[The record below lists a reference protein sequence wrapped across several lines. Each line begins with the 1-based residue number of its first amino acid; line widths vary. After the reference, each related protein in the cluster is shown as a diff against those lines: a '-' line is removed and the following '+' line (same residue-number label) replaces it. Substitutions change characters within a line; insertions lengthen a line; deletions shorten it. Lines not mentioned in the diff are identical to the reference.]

1 MESKQT
7 IKLHCMEKRTASGYV
22 TFGSYWE
29 KGALSISNFKN
40 DGMDSF
46 VLQNE
51 NKESIP
57 VQSRI
62 TAWWPDGSIKWAA
75 HTADAS
81 KMGQEVLLTAQ
92 IKDSG
97 KNEDREFNLI
107 GATIND
113 NKKDSCSMITR
124 RDDDWL
130 YIDNGVLSLKVPT
143 GKYKADTLAED
154 IFLNGKLRVKKA
166 SPVLYLEEQ
175 SQCEAIEN
183 FELDGQ
189 TKVVRAYCA
198 QITSVTVEEDG
209 PLALT
214 IKAEGYYKKADTQK
228 MRFCIR
234 MYIHLNC
241 AEIRFVHTFFFDGN
255 EQTDFLK
262 GLGIRFDTILKGR
275 PYEHHIRFATDL
287 SSDNINSASKDN
299 RASMKH
305 SFHEAAILL
314 NSSYP
319 RLQPDILEKQL
330 RGETWQY
337 PKDSDVEEAAANLP
351 IWNRYFLYQDSA
363 DHYRIGK
370 QTKPQCCVLSAAE
383 GRRAHG
389 AMEVCGENGGILL
402 GIRDFWQKYPSGLEV
417 TNLAGD
423 NAACTA
429 WFYSPEAKSFDF
441 RHYDTRSYQMT
452 SYEGFPWFGAS
463 PEGIAV
469 TSECTLSV
477 TSSLTKEGELRA
489 FADHI
494 EKPAVYV
501 EAPESYHKK
510 CAFGYWS
517 LPERKTESE
526 AFLEN
531 QLDQLFDFYKN
542 EIEARKWYG
551 LFDYGDVMHTY
562 DPIRHCWRYDMGG
575 FAWQN
580 TELVPTYW
588 LWLYFLRTGRE
599 DVFTV
604 AEAMS
609 RHCSEV
615 DFYHFGPMAGI
626 GSRHNVR
633 HWGCS
638 CKEPRVSMAGHH
650 RIYYYLTGDARI
662 GDAMA
667 DAKDADLSMKNI
679 TYFQQKDEKGPYVVI
694 RSGPDWTSFLS
705 NWMTQYER
713 TLDPYYLEK
722 IRQGIK
728 DVSEMPFGLASGPSY
743 RYEENGHLIYEG
755 EDETSPNMHL
765 QICMGGPEVWW
776 ELADMLGDETLR
788 KLLSV
793 YGGFYYLTP
802 EQKKEK
808 THGLI
813 EKRPFAFPW
822 FASDIGAYAAAQT
835 SDQELATT
843 VWKNLLNALIKIGDE
858 SGFAPQIYAKD
869 DEKKDLFEIPWIKTN
884 FAAQWG
890 LNTITTLEFL
900 RDALPDTMDGMRK
913 LIQDMPGNEFHRA

>member
-1 MESKQT
+1 MESNQT
-7 IKLHCMEKRTASGYV
+7 IKLHCLENRVASGYV

-29 KGALSISNFKN
+29 KGTLIITNFKN

-46 VLQNE
+46 VLRNE
-51 NKESIP
+51 NKKSIP

-81 KMGQEVLLTAQ
+81 KMGQEAALTAQ
-92 IKDSG
+92 IKSG
-97 KNEDREFNLI
+97 EVSEETAELV
-107 GATIND
+107 
-113 NKKDSCSMITR
+113 SMITR
-124 RDDDWL
+124 RDDNWL
-130 YIDNGVLSLKVPT
+130 YIENGVLSLKVPT
-143 GKYKADTLAED
+143 GKNKADTLAED

-175 SQCEAIEN
+175 GNEN
-183 FELDGQ
+183 STNFDLDGQ
-189 TKVVRAYCA
+189 TKVTRAYKA
-198 QITSVTVEEDG
+198 AITAVTIEEDG

-214 IKAEGYYKKADTQK
+214 IKAEGSYQHQNQNK
-228 MRFCIR
+228 MKFCIR
-234 MYIHLNC
+234 MYINKDSSD
-241 AEIRFVHTFFFDGN
+241 IRFVHTFIFDGD

-262 GLGIRFDTILKGR
+262 GLGIRFDTVLEGR
-275 PYEHHIRFATDL
+275 PYEHHIRFAGEL
-287 SSDNINSASKDN
+287 PFK
-299 RASMKH
+299 
-305 SFHEAAILL
+305 EAAILL

-319 RLQPDILEKQL
+319 RLQPSVLKKQL
-330 RGETWQY
+330 DGKTWGY
-337 PKDSDVEEAAANLP
+337 PADSDVEKAAANLP

-501 EAPESYHKK
+501 ESPEFYHKK
-510 CAFGYWS
+510 RAFGYWS
-517 LPERKTESE
+517 LPERKTESDS
-526 AFLEN
+526 FLEN

-650 RIYYYLTGDARI
+650 RVYYYLTGDARI

-667 DAKDADLSMKNI
+667 DAKDADLSLKNV
-679 TYFQQKDEKGPYVVI
+679 TYFKQNDEKGGHVVI

-755 EDETSPNMHL
+755 EDEKSPNMHL

-802 EQKKEK
+802 EQKSEK
-808 THGLI
+808 TNGQI
-813 EKRPFAFPW
+813 ENRPFAFPW

-835 SDQELATT
+835 RDQELATT

>member
-1 MESKQT
+1 MESNQT
-7 IKLHCMEKRTASGYV
+7 IKLHCLENRVASGYV

-29 KGALSISNFKN
+29 KGILVIPNFKN
-40 DGMDSF
+40 GGMDSF

-62 TAWWPDGSIKWAA
+62 TAWWPDGSIKWVA

-81 KMGQEVLLTAQ
+81 KMGQEAALTAQ
-92 IKDSG
+92 IKLGEVS
-97 KNEDREFNLI
+97 EETAELV
-107 GATIND
+107 
-113 NKKDSCSMITR
+113 SMIIR
-124 RDDDWL
+124 RDDNWL

-143 GKYKADTLAED
+143 GKNKADTLAED

-175 SQCEAIEN
+175 GNEN
-183 FELDGQ
+183 STNFDLDGQ
-189 TKVVRAYCA
+189 TKVTRAYKA
-198 QITSVTVEEDG
+198 AITVVTIEEDG

-214 IKAEGYYKKADTQK
+214 IKAEGSYQHQNQNK
-228 MRFCIR
+228 MKFCIR
-234 MYIHLNC
+234 MYINKDSSD
-241 AEIRFVHTFFFDGN
+241 IRFVHTFFFDGD

-262 GLGIRFDTILKGR
+262 GLGIRFDTVLEGR
-275 PYEHHIRFATDL
+275 PYEHHIRFAGEL
-287 SSDNINSASKDN
+287 PFK
-299 RASMKH
+299 
-305 SFHEAAILL
+305 EAAILL

-319 RLQPDILEKQL
+319 RLQPSVLKKQL
-330 RGETWQY
+330 DGKTWGY
-337 PKDSDVEEAAANLP
+337 PADSDVEKAAADLP
-351 IWNRYFLYQDSA
+351 VWNRYFLYQDSA

-370 QTKPQCCVLSAAE
+370 QTKSQCCVLSAAE

-417 TNLAGD
+417 TNLADD
-423 NAACTA
+423 NASCTA

-477 TSSLTKEGELRA
+477 CSSLTAEDELNT
-489 FADHI
+489 FANRVN
-494 EKPAVYV
+494 KPPVYV
-501 EAPESYHKK
+501 ESPIAYHEKR
-510 CAFGYWS
+510 AFGYWS
-517 LPERKTESE
+517 LPERKTEPE

-650 RIYYYLTGDARI
+650 RVYYYLTGDARI

-667 DAKDADLSMKNI
+667 EAKDADLSLKNI
-679 TYFQQKDEKGPYVVI
+679 TYFQQKDETGPYVII

-713 TLDPYYLEK
+713 TLEPYYLEK

-728 DVSEMPFGLASGPSY
+728 DVSKMPFGLASGPSY

-755 EDETSPNMHL
+755 EDEKSPNMHL

-802 EQKKEK
+802 RQKSEK
-808 THGLI
+808 TNGQI
-813 EKRPFAFPW
+813 ENRPFAFPW

-890 LNTITTLEFL
+890 LNTITTLELL
-900 RDALPDTMDGMRK
+900 RDALPDTMDGVRK
-913 LIQDMPGNEFHRA
+913 LIEEMPGNEFHRA

>member
-40 DGMDSF
+40 DGMDFF

-97 KNEDREFNLI
+97 KNEDRESNLI

-175 SQCEAIEN
+175 SNANSTN
-183 FELDGQ
+183 FDIDGQ
-189 TKVVRAYCA
+189 TKVTRAYKA
-198 QITSVTVEEDG
+198 AITAITVEEDG

-214 IKAEGYYKKADTQK
+214 IKAEGSYQNQNQNK
-228 MRFCIR
+228 MKFCIR
-234 MYIHLNC
+234 TYINKNSSD
-241 AEIRFVHTFFFDGN
+241 IRFVHTFFFDGN

-337 PKDSDVEEAAANLP
+337 PKDSAVEEAAANLP

-501 EAPESYHKK
+501 ESPESYHKK
-510 CAFGYWS
+510 RAFGYWS

-650 RIYYYLTGDARI
+650 RVYYYLTGDARI

-755 EDETSPNMHL
+755 EDEKSPNMHL

-802 EQKKEK
+802 RQKSEK
-808 THGLI
+808 TNGQI
-813 EKRPFAFPW
+813 ENRPFAFPW

>member
-7 IKLHCMEKRTASGYV
+7 IKLHCLENRAASGYV

-29 KGALSISNFKN
+29 KGILVIPNFKN

-62 TAWWPDGSIKWAA
+62 TAWWPDGSIKWVA

-81 KMGQEVLLTAQ
+81 KMGQEAALTAQ
-92 IKDSG
+92 IESG
-97 KNEDREFNLI
+97 EVSEETAELV
-107 GATIND
+107 
-113 NKKDSCSMITR
+113 SMIIR
-124 RDDDWL
+124 RDDNWL

-143 GKYKADTLAED
+143 GKNKADTLAED

-175 SQCEAIEN
+175 GNEN
-183 FELDGQ
+183 STNFDLDGQ
-189 TKVVRAYCA
+189 TKVTRAYKA
-198 QITSVTVEEDG
+198 AIKAVTIEEDG

-214 IKAEGYYKKADTQK
+214 IKAEGSYQHQNQNK
-228 MRFCIR
+228 MKFCIR
-234 MYIHLNC
+234 MYINKNSSD
-241 AEIRFVHTFFFDGN
+241 IRFVHTFFFDGD

-262 GLGIRFDTILKGR
+262 GLGIRFDTVLEGR
-275 PYEHHIRFATDL
+275 PYEHHIRFAGEL
-287 SSDNINSASKDN
+287 PFK
-299 RASMKH
+299 
-305 SFHEAAILL
+305 EAAILL

-319 RLQPDILEKQL
+319 RLQPAVLKKQL
-330 RGETWQY
+330 DGKTWGY
-337 PKDSDVEEAAANLP
+337 PEDSDVEKAAADLP
-351 IWNRYFLYQDSA
+351 VWNRYFLYQDSA

-389 AMEVCGENGGILL
+389 AMEVCGENGGVLL

-417 TNLAGD
+417 TNLADD
-423 NAACTA
+423 NASCTA

-477 TSSLTKEGELRA
+477 CSSLTAEDELNT
-489 FADHI
+489 FANRVN
-494 EKPAVYV
+494 KPPVYV
-501 EAPESYHKK
+501 ESPIAYHEKR
-510 CAFGYWS
+510 AFGYWS
-517 LPERKTESE
+517 LPERKTEPE

-650 RIYYYLTGDARI
+650 RVYYYLTGDARI

-679 TYFQQKDEKGPYVVI
+679 TYFQQKDETGPYVVI

-713 TLDPYYLEK
+713 TLEPYYLEK

-728 DVSEMPFGLASGPSY
+728 DVSKMPFGLASGPSY

-755 EDETSPNMHL
+755 EDEKSPNMHL

-822 FASDIGAYAAAQT
+822 FASDIGAYAAFFT
-835 SDQELATT
+835 KDKSLAKT

-858 SGFAPQIYAKD
+858 AGFTPV
-869 DEKKDLFEIPWIKTN
+869 
-884 FAAQWG
+884 
-890 LNTITTLEFL
+890 
-900 RDALPDTMDGMRK
+900 
-913 LIQDMPGNEFHRA
+913 

>member
-1 MESKQT
+1 M
-7 IKLHCMEKRTASGYV
+7 
-22 TFGSYWE
+22 
-29 KGALSISNFKN
+29 
-40 DGMDSF
+40 
-46 VLQNE
+46 
-51 NKESIP
+51 
-57 VQSRI
+57 
-62 TAWWPDGSIKWAA
+62 
-75 HTADAS
+75 
-81 KMGQEVLLTAQ
+81 
-92 IKDSG
+92 
-97 KNEDREFNLI
+97 
-107 GATIND
+107 
-113 NKKDSCSMITR
+113 
-124 RDDDWL
+124 
-130 YIDNGVLSLKVPT
+130 
-143 GKYKADTLAED
+143 
-154 IFLNGKLRVKKA
+154 
-166 SPVLYLEEQ
+166 
-175 SQCEAIEN
+175 
-183 FELDGQ
+183 
-189 TKVVRAYCA
+189 
-198 QITSVTVEEDG
+198 
-209 PLALT
+209 
-214 IKAEGYYKKADTQK
+214 
-228 MRFCIR
+228 
-234 MYIHLNC
+234 
-241 AEIRFVHTFFFDGN
+241 
-255 EQTDFLK
+255 
-262 GLGIRFDTILKGR
+262 
-275 PYEHHIRFATDL
+275 
-287 SSDNINSASKDN
+287 
-299 RASMKH
+299 
-305 SFHEAAILL
+305 
-314 NSSYP
+314 
-319 RLQPDILEKQL
+319 
-330 RGETWQY
+330 
-337 PKDSDVEEAAANLP
+337 
-351 IWNRYFLYQDSA
+351 
-363 DHYRIGK
+363 
-370 QTKPQCCVLSAAE
+370 
-383 GRRAHG
+383 
-389 AMEVCGENGGILL
+389 
-402 GIRDFWQKYPSGLEV
+402 
-417 TNLAGD
+417 
-423 NAACTA
+423 
-429 WFYSPEAKSFDF
+429 
-441 RHYDTRSYQMT
+441 
-452 SYEGFPWFGAS
+452 
-463 PEGIAV
+463 
-469 TSECTLSV
+469 
-477 TSSLTKEGELRA
+477 
-489 FADHI
+489 
-494 EKPAVYV
+494 
-501 EAPESYHKK
+501 
-510 CAFGYWS
+510 
-517 LPERKTESE
+517 PERKTESDS
-526 AFLEN
+526 FLEN

-650 RIYYYLTGDARI
+650 RVYYYLTGDARI

-667 DAKDADLSMKNI
+667 DAKDADLSLKNV
-679 TYFQQKDEKGPYVVI
+679 TYFKQNDEKGGHVVI

-755 EDETSPNMHL
+755 EDEKSPNMHL

-802 EQKKEK
+802 EQKSEK
-808 THGLI
+808 TNGQI
-813 EKRPFAFPW
+813 ENRPFAFPW

-835 SDQELATT
+835 RDQELATT

>member
-7 IKLHCMEKRTASGYV
+7 IKLHCLENRVASGYV

-29 KGALSISNFKN
+29 KGILVIPNFKN

-62 TAWWPDGSIKWAA
+62 TAWWPDGSIKWVA

-81 KMGQEVLLTAQ
+81 KMGQEAALTAQ
-92 IKDSG
+92 IKLGEVS
-97 KNEDREFNLI
+97 EETAELV
-107 GATIND
+107 
-113 NKKDSCSMITR
+113 SMIIR
-124 RDDDWL
+124 RDDNWL

-143 GKYKADTLAED
+143 GKNKADTLAED

-175 SQCEAIEN
+175 GNEN
-183 FELDGQ
+183 STNFDLDGQ
-189 TKVVRAYCA
+189 TKVTRAYKA
-198 QITSVTVEEDG
+198 AITAVTIEEDG

-214 IKAEGYYKKADTQK
+214 IKAEGSYQHQNQNK
-228 MRFCIR
+228 MKFCIR
-234 MYIHLNC
+234 MYINKDSSD
-241 AEIRFVHTFFFDGN
+241 IRFVHTFFFDGD

-262 GLGIRFDTILKGR
+262 GLGIRFDTVLEGR
-275 PYEHHIRFATDL
+275 PYEHHIRFAGEL
-287 SSDNINSASKDN
+287 PFK
-299 RASMKH
+299 
-305 SFHEAAILL
+305 EAAILL

-319 RLQPDILEKQL
+319 RLQPSVLKKQL
-330 RGETWQY
+330 DGKTWGY
-337 PKDSDVEEAAANLP
+337 PADSDVEKAAADLP
-351 IWNRYFLYQDSA
+351 VWNRYFLYQDSA

-389 AMEVCGENGGILL
+389 AMEVCGEDGGILL

-417 TNLAGD
+417 TNLADD
-423 NAACTA
+423 NASCTA

-477 TSSLTKEGELRA
+477 CSSLTAEDELNT
-489 FADHI
+489 FANRVN
-494 EKPAVYV
+494 KPPVYV
-501 EAPESYHKK
+501 ESPIAYHEKR
-510 CAFGYWS
+510 AFGYWS
-517 LPERKTESE
+517 LPERKTEPE

-650 RIYYYLTGDARI
+650 RVYYYLTGDARI

-667 DAKDADLSMKNI
+667 DAKDADLSLKNI
-679 TYFQQKDEKGPYVVI
+679 TYFQQKDETGPYVVI

-713 TLDPYYLEK
+713 TLEPYYLEK

-728 DVSEMPFGLASGPSY
+728 DVSKMPFGLASGPSY

-755 EDETSPNMHL
+755 EDEKSPNMHL
-765 QICMGGPEVWW
+765 QICMGGS
-776 ELADMLGDETLR
+776 R
-788 KLLSV
+788 
-793 YGGFYYLTP
+793 
-802 EQKKEK
+802 
-808 THGLI
+808 
-813 EKRPFAFPW
+813 
-822 FASDIGAYAAAQT
+822 YA
-835 SDQELATT
+835 
-843 VWKNLLNALIKIGDE
+843 W
-858 SGFAPQIYAKD
+858 
-869 DEKKDLFEIPWIKTN
+869 
-884 FAAQWG
+884 
-890 LNTITTLEFL
+890 
-900 RDALPDTMDGMRK
+900 R
-913 LIQDMPGNEFHRA
+913 

>member
-1 MESKQT
+1 MEVKQMESRQTKASQT
-7 IKLHCMEKRTASGYV
+7 IQLHCLENRVASGYV

-29 KGALSISNFKN
+29 KGTLSIPNFKN

-46 VLQNE
+46 ILQNE

-81 KMGQEVLLTAQ
+81 KMGQEASLKAQ
-92 IKDSG
+92 IKSGEDSG
-97 KNEDREFNLI
+97 KTAMLI
-107 GATIND
+107 
-113 NKKDSCSMITR
+113 SMITR
-124 RDDDWL
+124 RDDNWL
-130 YIDNGVLSLKVPT
+130 YIDNGVLSLKIPT
-143 GKYKADTLAED
+143 GKNKADTLAED

-175 SQCEAIEN
+175 SNEN
-183 FELDGQ
+183 STNFDINGQ
-189 TKVVRAYCA
+189 TKVTRAYKA
-198 QITSVTVEEDG
+198 AITAVTIEEDG

-214 IKAEGYYKKADTQK
+214 IKTEGCYQHQNQNK
-228 MRFCIR
+228 MKFCIR
-234 MYIHLNC
+234 MYINKDSSD
-241 AEIRFVHTFFFDGN
+241 IRFVHTFFFDGD

-262 GLGIRFDTILKGR
+262 GLGIRFDTVLEGR
-275 PYEHHIRFATDL
+275 PYEHHIRFAGEL
-287 SSDNINSASKDN
+287 PFK
-299 RASMKH
+299 
-305 SFHEAAILL
+305 EAAILL

-319 RLQPDILEKQL
+319 RLQPSILQEQL
-330 RGETWQY
+330 DGKTWEY
-337 PKDSDVEEAAANLP
+337 PLDSDVEKAAADLP
-351 IWNRYFLYQDSA
+351 VWNRYFLYQDSA

-389 AMEVCGENGGILL
+389 AMEVCGEKGGILL

-417 TNLAGD
+417 TNLAND
-423 NAACTA
+423 NASCTA

-477 TSSLTKEGELRA
+477 SPSLTAENELNT
-489 FADHI
+489 FANRVN
-494 EKPAVYV
+494 KPPVYV
-501 EAPESYHKK
+501 ESAADYHEKR
-510 CAFGYWS
+510 AFGYWS

-526 AFLEN
+526 VFLEN

-542 EIEARKWYG
+542 EIEARRWYG

-650 RIYYYLTGDARI
+650 RVYYYLTGDARI

-667 DAKDADLSMKNI
+667 DARTQI
-679 TYFQQKDEKGPYVVI
+679 FQ
-694 RSGPDWTSFLS
+694 
-705 NWMTQYER
+705 
-713 TLDPYYLEK
+713 
-722 IRQGIK
+722 
-728 DVSEMPFGLASGPSY
+728 
-743 RYEENGHLIYEG
+743 
-755 EDETSPNMHL
+755 
-765 QICMGGPEVWW
+765 
-776 ELADMLGDETLR
+776 
-788 KLLSV
+788 
-793 YGGFYYLTP
+793 
-802 EQKKEK
+802 
-808 THGLI
+808 
-813 EKRPFAFPW
+813 
-822 FASDIGAYAAAQT
+822 
-835 SDQELATT
+835 
-843 VWKNLLNALIKIGDE
+843 
-858 SGFAPQIYAKD
+858 
-869 DEKKDLFEIPWIKTN
+869 
-884 FAAQWG
+884 
-890 LNTITTLEFL
+890 
-900 RDALPDTMDGMRK
+900 
-913 LIQDMPGNEFHRA
+913 

>member
-7 IKLHCMEKRTASGYV
+7 IKLHCLENRVASGYV

-29 KGALSISNFKN
+29 KGTLVIPNFKN

-62 TAWWPDGSIKWAA
+62 TAWWPDESIKWVA

-81 KMGQEVLLTAQ
+81 KMGQEAALTAQ
-92 IKDSG
+92 IKSG
-97 KNEDREFNLI
+97 EVSEETAELVSMIIRR
-107 GATIND
+107 ND
-113 NKKDSCSMITR
+113 N
-124 RDDDWL
+124 WL

-143 GKYKADTLAED
+143 GKNKADTLAED

-166 SPVLYLEEQ
+166 LPVLYLEEQ
-175 SQCEAIEN
+175 GNEN
-183 FELDGQ
+183 STNFDLDGQ
-189 TKVVRAYCA
+189 TKVTRAYKA
-198 QITSVTVEEDG
+198 AIKAVTIEEDG

-214 IKAEGYYKKADTQK
+214 IKAEGSYQHQNQNK
-228 MRFCIR
+228 MKFCIR
-234 MYIHLNC
+234 MYINKNSSD
-241 AEIRFVHTFFFDGN
+241 IRFVHTFFFDGD

-262 GLGIRFDTILKGR
+262 GLGIRFDTVLEGR
-275 PYEHHIRFATDL
+275 PYEHHIRFAGEL
-287 SSDNINSASKDN
+287 PFK
-299 RASMKH
+299 
-305 SFHEAAILL
+305 EAAILL

-319 RLQPDILEKQL
+319 RLQPSVLKKQL
-330 RGETWQY
+330 DGKTWGY
-337 PKDSDVEEAAANLP
+337 PADSDVEKAAADLP
-351 IWNRYFLYQDSA
+351 VWNRYFLYQDSA

-423 NAACTA
+423 NAFCTA

-452 SYEGFPWFGAS
+452 SYERFPWLGAS

-477 TSSLTKEGELRA
+477 RSSLTEENELNT
-489 FADHI
+489 FANRVN
-494 EKPAVYV
+494 KPPVYV
-501 EAPESYHKK
+501 ESPIAYHEKQ
-510 CAFGYWS
+510 AFGYWS

-531 QLDQLFDFYKN
+531 QLEQLIDLYKN

-626 GSRHNVR
+626 GSRHNVH

-650 RIYYYLTGDARI
+650 RVYYYLTGDARI

-679 TYFQQKDEKGPYVVI
+679 TYFQQKDETGPYVVI

-713 TLDPYYLEK
+713 TLEPYYLEK

-728 DVSEMPFGLASGPSY
+728 DVSKMPFGLASGPSY

-755 EDETSPNMHL
+755 EDEKSPNMHL
-765 QICMGGPEVWW
+765 QICM
-776 ELADMLGDETLR
+776 A
-788 KLLSV
+788 
-793 YGGFYYLTP
+793 
-802 EQKKEK
+802 
-808 THGLI
+808 
-813 EKRPFAFPW
+813 
-822 FASDIGAYAAAQT
+822 
-835 SDQELATT
+835 
-843 VWKNLLNALIKIGDE
+843 
-858 SGFAPQIYAKD
+858 
-869 DEKKDLFEIPWIKTN
+869 
-884 FAAQWG
+884 
-890 LNTITTLEFL
+890 
-900 RDALPDTMDGMRK
+900 MR
-913 LIQDMPGNEFHRA
+913 H

>member
-1 MESKQT
+1 MESNQT
-7 IKLHCMEKRTASGYV
+7 IKLHCLENRVASGYV

-29 KGALSISNFKN
+29 KGTLIITNFKN

-46 VLQNE
+46 VLRNE
-51 NKESIP
+51 NKKSIP

-81 KMGQEVLLTAQ
+81 KMGQEAALTAQ
-92 IKDSG
+92 IKSG
-97 KNEDREFNLI
+97 EVSEETAELV
-107 GATIND
+107 
-113 NKKDSCSMITR
+113 SMITR
-124 RDDDWL
+124 RDDNWL
-130 YIDNGVLSLKVPT
+130 YIENGVLSLKVPT
-143 GKYKADTLAED
+143 GKNKADTLAED

-175 SQCEAIEN
+175 GNEN
-183 FELDGQ
+183 STNFDLDGQ
-189 TKVVRAYCA
+189 TKVTRAYKA
-198 QITSVTVEEDG
+198 AITAVTIEEDG

-214 IKAEGYYKKADTQK
+214 IKAEGSYQHQNQNK
-228 MRFCIR
+228 MKFCIR
-234 MYIHLNC
+234 MYINKDSSD
-241 AEIRFVHTFFFDGN
+241 IRFVHTFFFDGD

-262 GLGIRFDTILKGR
+262 GLGIRFDTVLEGR
-275 PYEHHIRFATDL
+275 PYEHHIRFAGEL
-287 SSDNINSASKDN
+287 PFK
-299 RASMKH
+299 
-305 SFHEAAILL
+305 EAAILL

-319 RLQPDILEKQL
+319 RLQPSVLKKQL
-330 RGETWQY
+330 DGKTWGY
-337 PKDSDVEEAAANLP
+337 PADSDVEKAAANLP

-501 EAPESYHKK
+501 ESPEFYHKK
-510 CAFGYWS
+510 RAFGYWS
-517 LPERKTESE
+517 LPERKTESDS
-526 AFLEN
+526 FLEN

-650 RIYYYLTGDARI
+650 RVYYYLTGDARI

-667 DAKDADLSMKNI
+667 DAKDADLSLKNV
-679 TYFQQKDEKGPYVVI
+679 TYFKQNDEKGGHVVI

-755 EDETSPNMHL
+755 EDEKSPNMHL

-802 EQKKEK
+802 EQKSEK
-808 THGLI
+808 TNGQI
-813 EKRPFAFPW
+813 ENRPFAFPW
-822 FASDIGAYAAAQT
+822 FASDIGAYAAAQIR
-835 SDQELATT
+835 DQELATT

>member
-1 MESKQT
+1 M
-7 IKLHCMEKRTASGYV
+7 
-22 TFGSYWE
+22 
-29 KGALSISNFKN
+29 
-40 DGMDSF
+40 
-46 VLQNE
+46 
-51 NKESIP
+51 
-57 VQSRI
+57 
-62 TAWWPDGSIKWAA
+62 
-75 HTADAS
+75 
-81 KMGQEVLLTAQ
+81 
-92 IKDSG
+92 
-97 KNEDREFNLI
+97 
-107 GATIND
+107 
-113 NKKDSCSMITR
+113 
-124 RDDDWL
+124 
-130 YIDNGVLSLKVPT
+130 
-143 GKYKADTLAED
+143 
-154 IFLNGKLRVKKA
+154 
-166 SPVLYLEEQ
+166 
-175 SQCEAIEN
+175 
-183 FELDGQ
+183 
-189 TKVVRAYCA
+189 
-198 QITSVTVEEDG
+198 
-209 PLALT
+209 
-214 IKAEGYYKKADTQK
+214 
-228 MRFCIR
+228 
-234 MYIHLNC
+234 
-241 AEIRFVHTFFFDGN
+241 
-255 EQTDFLK
+255 
-262 GLGIRFDTILKGR
+262 
-275 PYEHHIRFATDL
+275 
-287 SSDNINSASKDN
+287 
-299 RASMKH
+299 
-305 SFHEAAILL
+305 
-314 NSSYP
+314 
-319 RLQPDILEKQL
+319 
-330 RGETWQY
+330 
-337 PKDSDVEEAAANLP
+337 
-351 IWNRYFLYQDSA
+351 
-363 DHYRIGK
+363 
-370 QTKPQCCVLSAAE
+370 LSAAE

-389 AMEVCGENGGILL
+389 AMEVCGENGGVLL

-417 TNLAGD
+417 TNLADD
-423 NAACTA
+423 NASCTA

-477 TSSLTKEGELRA
+477 CSSLTAEDELNT
-489 FADHI
+489 FANRVN
-494 EKPAVYV
+494 KPPVYV
-501 EAPESYHKK
+501 ESPIAYHEKR
-510 CAFGYWS
+510 AFGYWS
-517 LPERKTESE
+517 LPERKTEPE

-650 RIYYYLTGDARI
+650 RVYYYLTGDARI

-667 DAKDADLSMKNI
+667 DAKDADLSLKNI
-679 TYFQQKDEKGPYVVI
+679 TYFQQKDETGPYVVI

-713 TLDPYYLEK
+713 TLEPYYLEK

-728 DVSEMPFGLASGPSY
+728 DVSKMPFGLASGPSY

-755 EDETSPNMHL
+755 EDEKSPNMHL

-776 ELADMLGDETLR
+776 ELADMIGDETLR

-802 EQKKEK
+802 EQKKRED
-808 THGLI
+808 
-813 EKRPFAFPW
+813 AW
-822 FASDIGAYAAAQT
+822 
-835 SDQELATT
+835 
-843 VWKNLLNALIKIGDE
+843 LN
-858 SGFAPQIYAKD
+858 
-869 DEKKDLFEIPWIKTN
+869 
-884 FAAQWG
+884 
-890 LNTITTLEFL
+890 
-900 RDALPDTMDGMRK
+900 
-913 LIQDMPGNEFHRA
+913 

>member
-7 IKLHCMEKRTASGYV
+7 IKLHCLESRTASGYV
-22 TFGSYWE
+22 TFVSYWE
-29 KGALSISNFKN
+29 KGTLVIPNFKN

-62 TAWWPDGSIKWAA
+62 TAWWPDGSIKWVA

-81 KMGQEVLLTAQ
+81 KMGQEAALTAQ
-92 IKDSG
+92 IKSG
-97 KNEDREFNLI
+97 EVSEETAELV
-107 GATIND
+107 
-113 NKKDSCSMITR
+113 SMIIR
-124 RDDDWL
+124 RDDNWL

-166 SPVLYLEEQ
+166 LPVLYLEEQ
-175 SQCEAIEN
+175 SNEN
-183 FELDGQ
+183 STNFDLDGQ
-189 TKVVRAYCA
+189 TKVTRAYKA
-198 QITSVTVEEDG
+198 AIKAVTIEEDG

-214 IKAEGYYKKADTQK
+214 IKAEGSYQHQNQNK
-228 MRFCIR
+228 MKFCIR
-234 MYIHLNC
+234 MYINKDSSD
-241 AEIRFVHTFFFDGN
+241 IRFVHTFFFDGD

-262 GLGIRFDTILKGR
+262 GLGIRFDTVLEGR
-275 PYEHHIRFATDL
+275 PYEHHIRFAGEL
-287 SSDNINSASKDN
+287 PFK
-299 RASMKH
+299 
-305 SFHEAAILL
+305 EAAILL

-319 RLQPDILEKQL
+319 RLQPSVLKKQL
-330 RGETWQY
+330 DGKTWGY
-337 PKDSDVEEAAANLP
+337 PADSDVEKAAADLP
-351 IWNRYFLYQDSA
+351 VWNRYFLYQDSA

-417 TNLAGD
+417 TNLADD
-423 NAACTA
+423 NASCTA

-477 TSSLTKEGELRA
+477 TSSLIKEGELRA

-501 EAPESYHKK
+501 ESPESYHKK
-510 CAFGYWS
+510 RAFGYWS
-517 LPERKTESE
+517 LPERKTESDS
-526 AFLEN
+526 FLEN

-650 RIYYYLTGDARI
+650 RVYYYLTGDARI

-667 DAKDADLSMKNI
+667 DAKDADLSLKNV
-679 TYFQQKDEKGPYVVI
+679 TYFKQNDEKGGHVVI

-755 EDETSPNMHL
+755 EDEKSPNMHL

-822 FASDIGAYAAAQT
+822 FASDIGAYAAFFT
-835 SDQELATT
+835 KDKSLAKT

-858 SGFAPQIYAKD
+858 AGFTPVCYATD
-869 DEKKDLFEIPWIKTN
+869 DQKKAHMEILWIKTN

-890 LNTITTLEFL
+890 LNTITTLELL
-900 RDALPDTMDGMRK
+900 RDALPDTMDGVRK
-913 LIQDMPGNEFHRA
+913 LIEEIPGNEFHRA

>member
-7 IKLHCMEKRTASGYV
+7 IKLHCLENRVASGYV

-29 KGALSISNFKN
+29 KGTLVIPNFKN
-40 DGMDSF
+40 DVMDSF
-46 VLQNE
+46 VLRNE
-51 NKESIP
+51 NKKSIP

-62 TAWWPDGSIKWAA
+62 TAWWPDGSIKWVA

-81 KMGQEVLLTAQ
+81 KMGQEAALTAQ
-92 IKDSG
+92 IKLGEVS
-97 KNEDREFNLI
+97 EETAELV
-107 GATIND
+107 
-113 NKKDSCSMITR
+113 SMITR
-124 RDDDWL
+124 RDDNWL

-143 GKYKADTLAED
+143 GKNKADTLAED

-175 SQCEAIEN
+175 GNEN
-183 FELDGQ
+183 STNFDLDGQ
-189 TKVVRAYCA
+189 TKVTRAYKA
-198 QITSVTVEEDG
+198 AITAVTIEEDG

-214 IKAEGYYKKADTQK
+214 IKAEGSYQHQNQNK
-228 MRFCIR
+228 MKFCIR
-234 MYIHLNC
+234 MYINKDSSD
-241 AEIRFVHTFFFDGN
+241 IRFVHTFFFDGD

-262 GLGIRFDTILKGR
+262 GLGIRFDTVLEGR
-275 PYEHHIRFATDL
+275 PYEHHIRFAGEL
-287 SSDNINSASKDN
+287 PFK
-299 RASMKH
+299 
-305 SFHEAAILL
+305 EAAILL

-319 RLQPDILEKQL
+319 RLQPSVLKKQL
-330 RGETWQY
+330 DGKTWGY
-337 PKDSDVEEAAANLP
+337 PADSDVEKAAANLP

-501 EAPESYHKK
+501 ESPESYHKK
-510 CAFGYWS
+510 RAFGYWG

-650 RIYYYLTGDARI
+650 RVYYYLTGDARI

-667 DAKDADLSMKNI
+667 DAKDADLSLKNV
-679 TYFQQKDEKGPYVVI
+679 TYFKQNDEKGGHVVI

-755 EDETSPNMHL
+755 EDEKSPNMHL

-802 EQKKEK
+802 RQKSEK
-808 THGLI
+808 TNGQI
-813 EKRPFAFPW
+813 ENRPFAFPW

-890 LNTITTLEFL
+890 LNTITTLELL
-900 RDALPDTMDGMRK
+900 RDALPDTMDGVRK
-913 LIQDMPGNEFHRA
+913 LIEEMPGNEFHRA

>member
-7 IKLHCMEKRTASGYV
+7 IKLHCLENRVASGYV

-29 KGALSISNFKN
+29 KGALVIPNFKK
-40 DGMDSF
+40 DQMDSF
-46 VLQNE
+46 TLRNE

-62 TAWWPDGSIKWAA
+62 TAWWPDGSIKWVA

-81 KMGQEVLLTAQ
+81 KMGQETALTAQ
-92 IKDSG
+92 IKSG
-97 KNEDREFNLI
+97 EVSEETAELV
-107 GATIND
+107 
-113 NKKDSCSMITR
+113 SMIIR

-166 SPVLYLEEQ
+166 LPVLYLEEQ
-175 SQCEAIEN
+175 GNEN
-183 FELDGQ
+183 STNFDLDGQ
-189 TKVVRAYCA
+189 TKVTRAYKA
-198 QITSVTVEEDG
+198 AIKAVTIEEDG

-214 IKAEGYYKKADTQK
+214 IKAEGSYQHQNKNK

-234 MYIHLNC
+234 MYINKNSSD
-241 AEIRFVHTFFFDGN
+241 IRFVHTFFFDGD

-262 GLGIRFDTILKGR
+262 GLGIRFDTVLEGR
-275 PYEHHIRFATDL
+275 PYEHHIRFAGEL
-287 SSDNINSASKDN
+287 PFK
-299 RASMKH
+299 
-305 SFHEAAILL
+305 EAAILL

-319 RLQPDILEKQL
+319 RLQPSVLKKQL
-330 RGETWQY
+330 DGKTWGY
-337 PKDSDVEEAAANLP
+337 PADSDIEKAAADLP
-351 IWNRYFLYQDSA
+351 VWNRYFLYQDSA

-417 TNLAGD
+417 TNLADD
-423 NAACTA
+423 NASCTA

-452 SYEGFPWFGAS
+452 SYEGFPWLGAS

-469 TSECTLSV
+469 TSECTLFV
-477 TSSLTKEGELRA
+477 RSSLTEENELNT
-489 FADHI
+489 FANRVN
-494 EKPAVYV
+494 KPPVYV
-501 EAPESYHKK
+501 ESPIAYHEKR
-510 CAFGYWS
+510 AFGYWS

-650 RIYYYLTGDARI
+650 RVYYYLTGDARI

-667 DAKDADLSMKNI
+667 DAKDADLSLKNI
-679 TYFQQKDEKGPYVVI
+679 TYFQQKDETGPYVVI

-713 TLDPYYLEK
+713 TLEPYYLEK

-755 EDETSPNMHL
+755 EDEKSPNMHL

-822 FASDIGAYAAAQT
+822 FASDIGAYAAFFT
-835 SDQELATT
+835 KDKSLAKT

-858 SGFAPQIYAKD
+858 AGFTPVCYATD
-869 DEKKDLFEIPWIKTN
+869 DQKKAHMEILWIKTN

-890 LNTITTLEFL
+890 LNTITTLELL
-900 RDALPDTMDGMRK
+900 RDALPDTMDGVRK
-913 LIQDMPGNEFHRA
+913 LIEEMPGNEFHRA

>member
-7 IKLHCMEKRTASGYV
+7 IKLHCLENRVASGYV

-29 KGALSISNFKN
+29 KGTLVIPNFKN
-40 DGMDSF
+40 DVMDSF
-46 VLQNE
+46 VLRNE
-51 NKESIP
+51 NKKSIP

-81 KMGQEVLLTAQ
+81 KMGQEAALTAQ
-92 IKDSG
+92 IKLGEVS
-97 KNEDREFNLI
+97 EETAELV
-107 GATIND
+107 
-113 NKKDSCSMITR
+113 SMITR
-124 RDDDWL
+124 RDDNWL

-143 GKYKADTLAED
+143 GKNKADTLAED

-175 SQCEAIEN
+175 GNEN
-183 FELDGQ
+183 STNFDLDGQ
-189 TKVVRAYCA
+189 TKVTRAYKA
-198 QITSVTVEEDG
+198 AITAVTIEEDG

-214 IKAEGYYKKADTQK
+214 IKAEGSYQHQNQNK
-228 MRFCIR
+228 MKFCIR
-234 MYIHLNC
+234 MYINKDSSD
-241 AEIRFVHTFFFDGN
+241 IRFVHTFFFDGD

-262 GLGIRFDTILKGR
+262 GLGIRFDTVLEGR
-275 PYEHHIRFATDL
+275 PYEHHIRFAGEL
-287 SSDNINSASKDN
+287 PFK
-299 RASMKH
+299 
-305 SFHEAAILL
+305 EAAILL

-319 RLQPDILEKQL
+319 RLQPSVLKKQL
-330 RGETWQY
+330 DGKTWGY
-337 PKDSDVEEAAANLP
+337 PADSDVEKAAADLP
-351 IWNRYFLYQDSA
+351 VWNRYFLYQDSA

-417 TNLAGD
+417 TNLADD
-423 NAACTA
+423 NASCTA

-477 TSSLTKEGELRA
+477 CSSLTAKDELNT
-489 FADHI
+489 FANRVN
-494 EKPAVYV
+494 KPPVYV
-501 EAPESYHKK
+501 ESPIAYHEKR
-510 CAFGYWS
+510 AFGYWS
-517 LPERKTESE
+517 LSERKTESE

-650 RIYYYLTGDARI
+650 RVYYYLTGDARI

-667 DAKDADLSMKNI
+667 DAKDADLSLKNI
-679 TYFQQKDEKGPYVVI
+679 TYFQQKDETGPYVVI

-713 TLDPYYLEK
+713 TLEPYYLEK

-728 DVSEMPFGLASGPSY
+728 DA
-743 RYEENGHLIYEG
+743 
-755 EDETSPNMHL
+755 
-765 QICMGGPEVWW
+765 
-776 ELADMLGDETLR
+776 
-788 KLLSV
+788 
-793 YGGFYYLTP
+793 
-802 EQKKEK
+802 
-808 THGLI
+808 
-813 EKRPFAFPW
+813 
-822 FASDIGAYAAAQT
+822 
-835 SDQELATT
+835 
-843 VWKNLLNALIKIGDE
+843 
-858 SGFAPQIYAKD
+858 
-869 DEKKDLFEIPWIKTN
+869 
-884 FAAQWG
+884 
-890 LNTITTLEFL
+890 
-900 RDALPDTMDGMRK
+900 
-913 LIQDMPGNEFHRA
+913 

>member
-1 MESKQT
+1 
-7 IKLHCMEKRTASGYV
+7 
-22 TFGSYWE
+22 
-29 KGALSISNFKN
+29 
-40 DGMDSF
+40 
-46 VLQNE
+46 
-51 NKESIP
+51 
-57 VQSRI
+57 
-62 TAWWPDGSIKWAA
+62 
-75 HTADAS
+75 
-81 KMGQEVLLTAQ
+81 
-92 IKDSG
+92 
-97 KNEDREFNLI
+97 
-107 GATIND
+107 
-113 NKKDSCSMITR
+113 
-124 RDDDWL
+124 
-130 YIDNGVLSLKVPT
+130 
-143 GKYKADTLAED
+143 
-154 IFLNGKLRVKKA
+154 
-166 SPVLYLEEQ
+166 
-175 SQCEAIEN
+175 
-183 FELDGQ
+183 
-189 TKVVRAYCA
+189 
-198 QITSVTVEEDG
+198 
-209 PLALT
+209 
-214 IKAEGYYKKADTQK
+214 
-228 MRFCIR
+228 
-234 MYIHLNC
+234 
-241 AEIRFVHTFFFDGN
+241 
-255 EQTDFLK
+255 
-262 GLGIRFDTILKGR
+262 
-275 PYEHHIRFATDL
+275 
-287 SSDNINSASKDN
+287 
-299 RASMKH
+299 
-305 SFHEAAILL
+305 
-314 NSSYP
+314 
-319 RLQPDILEKQL
+319 
-330 RGETWQY
+330 
-337 PKDSDVEEAAANLP
+337 
-351 IWNRYFLYQDSA
+351 
-363 DHYRIGK
+363 
-370 QTKPQCCVLSAAE
+370 
-383 GRRAHG
+383 
-389 AMEVCGENGGILL
+389 
-402 GIRDFWQKYPSGLEV
+402 
-417 TNLAGD
+417 
-423 NAACTA
+423 
-429 WFYSPEAKSFDF
+429 
-441 RHYDTRSYQMT
+441 MT

-501 EAPESYHKK
+501 ESPESYHKS

-517 LPERKTESE
+517 LPERKTESDS
-526 AFLEN
+526 FLEN
-531 QLDQLFDFYKN
+531 QLDQLFIFTKMRSRQEN
-542 EIEARKWYG
+542 GMVCLIT
-551 LFDYGDVMHTY
+551 VMLC
-562 DPIRHCWRYDMGG
+562 IRMIQFVIAGCYDMGG

-650 RIYYYLTGDARI
+650 RVYYYLTGDARI

-667 DAKDADLSMKNI
+667 DAKDADLSLKNV
-679 TYFQQKDEKGPYVVI
+679 TYFKQNDEKGGHVVI

-755 EDETSPNMHL
+755 EDEKSPNMHL

-813 EKRPFAFPW
+813 EKRPFC
-822 FASDIGAYAAAQT
+822 
-835 SDQELATT
+835 
-843 VWKNLLNALIKIGDE
+843 
-858 SGFAPQIYAKD
+858 
-869 DEKKDLFEIPWIKTN
+869 IPLVC
-884 FAAQWG
+884 FRYRC
-890 LNTITTLEFL
+890 LCCV
-900 RDALPDTMDGMRK
+900 
-913 LIQDMPGNEFHRA
+913 FHKR

>member
-7 IKLHCMEKRTASGYV
+7 IKLHCLENRVASGYV

-29 KGALSISNFKN
+29 KGTLVIPNFKN
-40 DGMDSF
+40 DVMDSF
-46 VLQNE
+46 VLRNE
-51 NKESIP
+51 NKKSIT

-62 TAWWPDGSIKWAA
+62 TAWWPDGSIKWVA

-81 KMGQEVLLTAQ
+81 KMGQEAALTAQ
-92 IKDSG
+92 IKSG
-97 KNEDREFNLI
+97 EVSEETAELV
-107 GATIND
+107 
-113 NKKDSCSMITR
+113 SMIIR
-124 RDDDWL
+124 RDDNWL

-166 SPVLYLEEQ
+166 LPVLYLEEQ
-175 SQCEAIEN
+175 SNEN
-183 FELDGQ
+183 STNFDLDGQ
-189 TKVVRAYCA
+189 TKVTRAYKA
-198 QITSVTVEEDG
+198 AIKAVTIEEDG

-214 IKAEGYYKKADTQK
+214 IKAEGSYQHQNQNK
-228 MRFCIR
+228 MKFCIR
-234 MYIHLNC
+234 MYINKDSSD
-241 AEIRFVHTFFFDGN
+241 IRFVHTFFFDGD

-262 GLGIRFDTILKGR
+262 GLGIRFDTVLEGR
-275 PYEHHIRFATDL
+275 PYEHHIRFAGEL
-287 SSDNINSASKDN
+287 PFK
-299 RASMKH
+299 
-305 SFHEAAILL
+305 EAAILL

-319 RLQPDILEKQL
+319 RLQPSVLKKQL
-330 RGETWQY
+330 DGKTWGY
-337 PKDSDVEEAAANLP
+337 PADSDVEKAAADLP
-351 IWNRYFLYQDSA
+351 VWNRYFLYQDSA

-417 TNLAGD
+417 TNLADD
-423 NAACTA
+423 NASCTA

-477 TSSLTKEGELRA
+477 TSSLIKEGELRA

-501 EAPESYHKK
+501 ESPESYHKK
-510 CAFGYWS
+510 RAFGYWR
-517 LPERKTESE
+517 LPERKTESDS
-526 AFLEN
+526 FLEN

-650 RIYYYLTGDARI
+650 RVYYYLTGDARI

-667 DAKDADLSMKNI
+667 DAKDADLSLKNV
-679 TYFQQKDEKGPYVVI
+679 TYFKQNDEKGGHVVI
-694 RSGPDWTSFLS
+694 RSGQDWTSFLS

-755 EDETSPNMHL
+755 EDEKSPNMHL

-822 FASDIGAYAAAQT
+822 FASDIGAYAAFFT
-835 SDQELATT
+835 KDKSLAKT

-858 SGFAPQIYAKD
+858 AGFTPVCYATD
-869 DEKKDLFEIPWIKTN
+869 DQKKAHMEILWIKTN

-890 LNTITTLEFL
+890 LNTITTLELL
-900 RDALPDTMDGMRK
+900 RDALPDTMDGVRE
-913 LIQDMPGNEFHRA
+913 LIEEMPGNEFHRA

>member
-1 MESKQT
+1 MESNQT
-7 IKLHCMEKRTASGYV
+7 IKLHCLENRVASGYM

-29 KGALSISNFKN
+29 KGTLVIPNFKN

-46 VLQNE
+46 VLRNE

-81 KMGQEVLLTAQ
+81 KMGQEAALTAQ
-92 IKDSG
+92 IKSGEDSR
-97 KNEDREFNLI
+97 KTAMLI
-107 GATIND
+107 
-113 NKKDSCSMITR
+113 SMITR
-124 RDDDWL
+124 RDDNWL

-143 GKYKADTLAED
+143 GKNVTDILAED

-175 SQCEAIEN
+175 SNEN
-183 FELDGQ
+183 STNFDINGQ
-189 TKVVRAYCA
+189 TKVTRAYKA
-198 QITSVTVEEDG
+198 AITAITVEEDG

-214 IKAEGYYKKADTQK
+214 IKAEGSYRNHSQNQNK
-228 MRFCIR
+228 MKFCIR
-234 MYIHLNC
+234 MYINKDSSDIH
-241 AEIRFVHTFFFDGN
+241 FVHTFFFDGD

-262 GLGIRFDTILKGR
+262 GLGIRFDTVLEGR
-275 PYEHHIRFATDL
+275 PYEHHIRFAGEL
-287 SSDNINSASKDN
+287 PFK
-299 RASMKH
+299 
-305 SFHEAAILL
+305 EAAILL

-319 RLQPDILEKQL
+319 RLQPSVLQEQL
-330 RGETWQY
+330 DGKTWGY
-337 PKDSDVEEAAANLP
+337 PADSDVEKAAADLP
-351 IWNRYFLYQDSA
+351 VWNRYFLYQDSA

-417 TNLAGD
+417 TNLADD
-423 NAACTA
+423 NASCTA

-477 TSSLTKEGELRA
+477 RPSLTAENELNT
-489 FADHI
+489 FANRVN
-494 EKPAVYV
+494 KPPVYV
-501 EAPESYHKK
+501 ESAADYHEKR
-510 CAFGYWS
+510 AFGYWS
-517 LPERKTESE
+517 LPERATESE
-526 AFLEN
+526 TFLEN

-575 FAWQN
+575 FTWQN

-650 RIYYYLTGDARI
+650 RVYYYLTGDARI

-679 TYFQQKDEKGPYVVI
+679 TYFQQKDETGSHVVI

-722 IRQGIK
+722 IRKGIK

-755 EDETSPNMHL
+755 EDEKSPNMHL

-822 FASDIGAYAAAQT
+822 FASDIGAYAAFLT
-835 SDQELATT
+835 KDKTLAKT
-843 VWKNLLNALIKIGDE
+843 VWKNLLNALIKVGDE
-858 SGFAPQIYAKD
+858 VGFTPVCYATD
-869 DEKKDLFEIPWIKTN
+869 DQKKAHMEIPWIKTN

-890 LNTITTLEFL
+890 LNTITTLELL
-900 RDALPDTMDGMRK
+900 RDALPDTMDGVRK
-913 LIQDMPGNEFHRA
+913 LIEEMPGNEFHRA

>member
-7 IKLHCMEKRTASGYV
+7 IKLHCLENRVASGYV

-29 KGALSISNFKN
+29 KGTLVIPNFKN
-40 DGMDSF
+40 DVMDSF
-46 VLQNE
+46 VLRNE
-51 NKESIP
+51 NKKSIP

-62 TAWWPDGSIKWAA
+62 TAWWPDGSIKWVA

-81 KMGQEVLLTAQ
+81 KMGQESALTAQ
-92 IKDSG
+92 IKSG
-97 KNEDREFNLI
+97 EVSEETAELV
-107 GATIND
+107 
-113 NKKDSCSMITR
+113 SMIIR
-124 RDDDWL
+124 RDDNWL

-143 GKYKADTLAED
+143 GKNKADTLAED

-175 SQCEAIEN
+175 GNEN
-183 FELDGQ
+183 STNFDLDGQ
-189 TKVVRAYCA
+189 TKVTRAYKA
-198 QITSVTVEEDG
+198 AITAVTIEEDG

-214 IKAEGYYKKADTQK
+214 IKAEGSYQHQNQNK
-228 MRFCIR
+228 MKFCIR
-234 MYIHLNC
+234 MYINKNSSD
-241 AEIRFVHTFFFDGN
+241 IRFVHTFFFDGD

-262 GLGIRFDTILKGR
+262 GLGIRFDTVLEGR
-275 PYEHHIRFATDL
+275 PYEHHIRFAGEL
-287 SSDNINSASKDN
+287 PFK
-299 RASMKH
+299 
-305 SFHEAAILL
+305 EAAILL

-319 RLQPDILEKQL
+319 RLQPSVLKKQL
-330 RGETWQY
+330 DGKTWGY
-337 PKDSDVEEAAANLP
+337 PADSDVEKAAADLP
-351 IWNRYFLYQDSA
+351 VWNRYFLYQDSA

-417 TNLAGD
+417 TNLADD
-423 NAACTA
+423 NASCTA

-477 TSSLTKEGELRA
+477 CSSLTAEDELNT
-489 FADHI
+489 FANRVN
-494 EKPAVYV
+494 KPPVYV
-501 EAPESYHKK
+501 ESPIAYHEKR
-510 CAFGYWS
+510 AFGYWS
-517 LPERKTESE
+517 LPERKTEPE

-650 RIYYYLTGDARI
+650 RVYYYLTGDARI

-667 DAKDADLSMKNI
+667 DAKDADLSLKNI
-679 TYFQQKDEKGPYVVI
+679 TYFQQKDETGPYVVI

-713 TLDPYYLEK
+713 TLEPYYLEK

-728 DVSEMPFGLASGPSY
+728 DVSKMPFGLASGPSY

-755 EDETSPNMHL
+755 EDEKSPNMHL

-788 KLLSV
+788 KLLSI

-822 FASDIGAYAAAQT
+822 FASDIGAYAAFFT
-835 SDQELATT
+835 KDESLAKT

-858 SGFAPQIYAKD
+858 AGFTPVCYATD
-869 DEKKDLFEIPWIKTN
+869 DQKKAHMEILWIKTN

-890 LNTITTLEFL
+890 LNTITTLELL
-900 RDALPDTMDGMRK
+900 RDALPDTMDGVRK
-913 LIQDMPGNEFHRA
+913 LIEEMPGNEFHRA

>member
-7 IKLHCMEKRTASGYV
+7 IKLHCLENRVASGYV

-29 KGALSISNFKN
+29 KGTLVIPNFKN
-40 DGMDSF
+40 DVMDSF
-46 VLQNE
+46 VLRNE
-51 NKESIP
+51 NKKSIP

-62 TAWWPDGSIKWAA
+62 TAWWPDGSIKWVA

-81 KMGQEVLLTAQ
+81 KMGQEAALTAQ
-92 IKDSG
+92 IKSG
-97 KNEDREFNLI
+97 EVSEETAELV
-107 GATIND
+107 
-113 NKKDSCSMITR
+113 SMITR
-124 RDDDWL
+124 SDDNWL

-143 GKYKADTLAED
+143 GKYKVDTLAED

-175 SQCEAIEN
+175 SNEN
-183 FELDGQ
+183 STNFDLDGQ
-189 TKVVRAYCA
+189 TKVTRAYKA
-198 QITSVTVEEDG
+198 AIKAVTIEEDG

-214 IKAEGYYKKADTQK
+214 IKAEGSYQHQNQNK
-228 MRFCIR
+228 MKFCIR
-234 MYIHLNC
+234 MYINKDSSD
-241 AEIRFVHTFFFDGN
+241 IRFVHTFFFDGD

-262 GLGIRFDTILKGR
+262 GLGIRFDTVLEGR
-275 PYEHHIRFATDL
+275 PYEHHIRFAGEL
-287 SSDNINSASKDN
+287 PFK
-299 RASMKH
+299 
-305 SFHEAAILL
+305 EAAILL

-319 RLQPDILEKQL
+319 RLQPSVLKKQL
-330 RGETWQY
+330 DGKTWGY
-337 PKDSDVEEAAANLP
+337 PADSDVEKAAADLP
-351 IWNRYFLYQDSA
+351 VWNRYFLYQDSA

-417 TNLAGD
+417 TNLADD
-423 NAACTA
+423 NASCTA

-477 TSSLTKEGELRA
+477 TSSLIKEGELRA

-501 EAPESYHKK
+501 ESPESYHKK
-510 CAFGYWS
+510 RAFGYWS
-517 LPERKTESE
+517 LPERKTESDS
-526 AFLEN
+526 FLEN

-542 EIEARKWYG
+542 EIKARKWYG

-650 RIYYYLTGDARI
+650 RVYYYLTGDARI

-667 DAKDADLSMKNI
+667 DAKDADLSLKNV
-679 TYFQQKDEKGPYVVI
+679 TYFKQNDEKGGHVVI

-755 EDETSPNMHL
+755 EDEKSPNMHL

-788 KLLSV
+788 KLLSI

-822 FASDIGAYAAAQT
+822 FASDIGAYAAFFT
-835 SDQELATT
+835 KDESLAKT

-858 SGFAPQIYAKD
+858 AGFTPVCYATD
-869 DEKKDLFEIPWIKTN
+869 DQKKAHMEIVWIKTN

-890 LNTITTLEFL
+890 LNTITTLELL
-900 RDALPDTMDGMRK
+900 RDALPDTMDGVRK
-913 LIQDMPGNEFHRA
+913 LIEEMPGNEFHRA

>member
-1 MESKQT
+1 MESNQT
-7 IKLHCMEKRTASGYV
+7 IKLHCLENRAASGYV

-29 KGALSISNFKN
+29 KGILVIPNFKN

-46 VLQNE
+46 VLRNE

-62 TAWWPDGSIKWAA
+62 TAWWPDGSIKWVA

-81 KMGQEVLLTAQ
+81 KMGQEAALTAQ
-92 IKDSG
+92 IKLGEVS
-97 KNEDREFNLI
+97 EETAELV
-107 GATIND
+107 
-113 NKKDSCSMITR
+113 SMIIR
-124 RDDDWL
+124 RDDNWL

-143 GKYKADTLAED
+143 GKNKADTLAED

-175 SQCEAIEN
+175 GNEN
-183 FELDGQ
+183 STNFDLDGQ
-189 TKVVRAYCA
+189 TKVTRAYKA
-198 QITSVTVEEDG
+198 AITAVTIEEDG
-209 PLALT
+209 QLALT
-214 IKAEGYYKKADTQK
+214 IKAEGSYQHQNQNK
-228 MRFCIR
+228 MKFCIR
-234 MYIHLNC
+234 TYINKNSSD
-241 AEIRFVHTFFFDGN
+241 IRFVHTFFFDGD

-262 GLGIRFDTILKGR
+262 GLGIRFDTVLEGR
-275 PYEHHIRFATDL
+275 PYEHHIRFAGEL
-287 SSDNINSASKDN
+287 PFK
-299 RASMKH
+299 
-305 SFHEAAILL
+305 EAAILL

-319 RLQPDILEKQL
+319 RLQPSVLKKQL
-330 RGETWQY
+330 DGKTWGY
-337 PKDSDVEEAAANLP
+337 PADSDVEKAAADLP
-351 IWNRYFLYQDSA
+351 VWNRYFLYQDSA

-389 AMEVCGENGGILL
+389 AMEVCGEDGGILL

-417 TNLAGD
+417 TNLADD
-423 NAACTA
+423 NASCTA

-477 TSSLTKEGELRA
+477 TSSLTKEGKLRA

-501 EAPESYHKK
+501 ESPESYHKK

-531 QLDQLFDFYKN
+531 QLDQLFNFYKN

-650 RIYYYLTGDARI
+650 RVYYYLTGDARI

-667 DAKDADLSMKNI
+667 DAKDADLSLKNI
-679 TYFQQKDEKGPYVVI
+679 TYFQQKDETGPYVVI

-713 TLDPYYLEK
+713 TLEPYYLEK

-755 EDETSPNMHL
+755 EDEKSPNMHL

-822 FASDIGAYAAAQT
+822 FASDIGAYAAFFT
-835 SDQELATT
+835 KDKSLAKT

-858 SGFAPQIYAKD
+858 AGFTPVCYATD
-869 DEKKDLFEIPWIKTN
+869 DQKKAHMEILWIKTN

-890 LNTITTLEFL
+890 LNTITTLELL
-900 RDALPDTMDGMRK
+900 RDALPDTMDGVRK
-913 LIQDMPGNEFHRA
+913 LIEEMPGNEFHRA

>member
-7 IKLHCMEKRTASGYV
+7 IKLHCLENRTASGYV

-62 TAWWPDGSIKWAA
+62 TAWWPDGSIKWVA

-81 KMGQEVLLTAQ
+81 KMGQEAALTAQ
-92 IKDSG
+92 IKSG
-97 KNEDREFNLI
+97 EVSEETAELVSMIIRR
-107 GATIND
+107 ND
-113 NKKDSCSMITR
+113 N
-124 RDDDWL
+124 WL
-130 YIDNGVLSLKVPT
+130 YIDNGVLSLKVTT
-143 GKYKADTLAED
+143 GKNKADTLAED

-166 SPVLYLEEQ
+166 LPVLYLEEQ
-175 SQCEAIEN
+175 GNEN
-183 FELDGQ
+183 STNFDLDGQ
-189 TKVVRAYCA
+189 TKVTRAYKA
-198 QITSVTVEEDG
+198 AIKAVTIEEDG
-209 PLALT
+209 PFALT
-214 IKAEGYYKKADTQK
+214 IKADGRYQNQNQNK
-228 MRFCIR
+228 MKFCIR
-234 MYIHLNC
+234 TYINKNSSD
-241 AEIRFVHTFFFDGN
+241 IRFVHTFFFDGD

-262 GLGIRFDTILKGR
+262 GLGIRFDTVLKGR
-275 PYEHHIRFATDL
+275 PYEHHIRFAGEL
-287 SSDNINSASKDN
+287 PFK
-299 RASMKH
+299 
-305 SFHEAAILL
+305 EAAILL

-319 RLQPDILEKQL
+319 RLQPSVLKKQL
-330 RGETWQY
+330 DGKTWGY
-337 PKDSDVEEAAANLP
+337 PADSDVEKAAADLP
-351 IWNRYFLYQDSA
+351 VWNRYFLYQDSA

-477 TSSLTKEGELRA
+477 TSSLTREGELRA

-501 EAPESYHKK
+501 ESPESYHKK

-531 QLDQLFDFYKN
+531 QLDQLFNFYKN

-650 RIYYYLTGDARI
+650 RVYYYLTGDARI

-667 DAKDADLSMKNI
+667 DAKDADLSLKNV
-679 TYFQQKDEKGPYVVI
+679 TYFKQNDEKGGHVVI

-755 EDETSPNMHL
+755 EDEKSPNMHL

-802 EQKKEK
+802 RQKSEK
-808 THGLI
+808 TNGQI
-813 EKRPFAFPW
+813 ENRPFAFPW

>member
-7 IKLHCMEKRTASGYV
+7 IKLHCLENRVASGYV

-29 KGALSISNFKN
+29 KGILVIPNFKN

-62 TAWWPDGSIKWAA
+62 TAWWPDGSIKWVA

-81 KMGQEVLLTAQ
+81 KMGQEAALTAQ
-92 IKDSG
+92 IKLGEVS
-97 KNEDREFNLI
+97 EETAELV
-107 GATIND
+107 
-113 NKKDSCSMITR
+113 SMIIR
-124 RDDDWL
+124 RDDNWL

-143 GKYKADTLAED
+143 GKNKADTLAED

-175 SQCEAIEN
+175 GNEN
-183 FELDGQ
+183 STNFDLDGQ
-189 TKVVRAYCA
+189 TKVTRAYKA
-198 QITSVTVEEDG
+198 AITAVTIEEDG

-214 IKAEGYYKKADTQK
+214 IKAEGSYQHQNQNK
-228 MRFCIR
+228 MKFCIR
-234 MYIHLNC
+234 MYINKDSSD
-241 AEIRFVHTFFFDGN
+241 IRFVHTFFFDGD

-262 GLGIRFDTILKGR
+262 GLGIRFDTVLEGR
-275 PYEHHIRFATDL
+275 PYEHHIRFAGEL
-287 SSDNINSASKDN
+287 PFK
-299 RASMKH
+299 
-305 SFHEAAILL
+305 EAAILL

-319 RLQPDILEKQL
+319 RLQPSVLKKQL
-330 RGETWQY
+330 DGKTWGY
-337 PKDSDVEEAAANLP
+337 PADSDVEKAAADLP
-351 IWNRYFLYQDSA
+351 VWNRYFLYQDSA

-389 AMEVCGENGGILL
+389 AMEVCGEDGGILL

-417 TNLAGD
+417 TNLADD
-423 NAACTA
+423 NASCTA

-477 TSSLTKEGELRA
+477 CSSLTAEDELNT
-489 FADHI
+489 FANRVN
-494 EKPAVYV
+494 KPPVYV
-501 EAPESYHKK
+501 ESPIAYHEKR
-510 CAFGYWS
+510 AFGYWS
-517 LPERKTESE
+517 LPERKTEPE

-650 RIYYYLTGDARI
+650 RVYYYLTGDARI

-667 DAKDADLSMKNI
+667 DAKDADLSLKNI
-679 TYFQQKDEKGPYVVI
+679 TYFQQKDETGPYVVI

-713 TLDPYYLEK
+713 TLEPYYLEK

-728 DVSEMPFGLASGPSY
+728 E
-743 RYEENGHLIYEG
+743 
-755 EDETSPNMHL
+755 
-765 QICMGGPEVWW
+765 
-776 ELADMLGDETLR
+776 
-788 KLLSV
+788 
-793 YGGFYYLTP
+793 
-802 EQKKEK
+802 
-808 THGLI
+808 
-813 EKRPFAFPW
+813 
-822 FASDIGAYAAAQT
+822 
-835 SDQELATT
+835 
-843 VWKNLLNALIKIGDE
+843 
-858 SGFAPQIYAKD
+858 
-869 DEKKDLFEIPWIKTN
+869 
-884 FAAQWG
+884 
-890 LNTITTLEFL
+890 
-900 RDALPDTMDGMRK
+900 
-913 LIQDMPGNEFHRA
+913 

>member
-7 IKLHCMEKRTASGYV
+7 IKLHCLENRVASGYV

-29 KGALSISNFKN
+29 KGILVIPNFKN

-62 TAWWPDGSIKWAA
+62 TAWWPDGSIKWVA

-81 KMGQEVLLTAQ
+81 KMGQEAALTAQ
-92 IKDSG
+92 IKLGEVS
-97 KNEDREFNLI
+97 EETAELV
-107 GATIND
+107 
-113 NKKDSCSMITR
+113 SMIIR
-124 RDDDWL
+124 RDDNWL

-143 GKYKADTLAED
+143 GKNKADTLAED

-175 SQCEAIEN
+175 GNEN
-183 FELDGQ
+183 STNFDLDGQ
-189 TKVVRAYCA
+189 TKVTRAYKA
-198 QITSVTVEEDG
+198 VIEAVTIEEDG

-214 IKAEGYYKKADTQK
+214 IKAEGSYQHQNQNK
-228 MRFCIR
+228 MKFCIR
-234 MYIHLNC
+234 MYINKDSSD
-241 AEIRFVHTFFFDGN
+241 IRFVHTFFFDGD

-262 GLGIRFDTILKGR
+262 GLGIRFDTVLEGR
-275 PYEHHIRFATDL
+275 PYEHHIRFAGEL
-287 SSDNINSASKDN
+287 PFK
-299 RASMKH
+299 
-305 SFHEAAILL
+305 EAAILL

-319 RLQPDILEKQL
+319 RLQPSVLKKQL
-330 RGETWQY
+330 DGKTWGY
-337 PKDSDVEEAAANLP
+337 PADSDVEKVAADLP
-351 IWNRYFLYQDSA
+351 VWNRYFLYQDSA

-417 TNLAGD
+417 TNLADD
-423 NAACTA
+423 NASCTA

-452 SYEGFPWFGAS
+452 SYEGFPWLGAS

-477 TSSLTKEGELRA
+477 RSSLTEENELNT
-489 FADHI
+489 FANRVN
-494 EKPAVYV
+494 KPPVYV
-501 EAPESYHKK
+501 ESPIAYHEKR
-510 CAFGYWS
+510 AFGYWS
-517 LPERKTESE
+517 LSERKTESE

-650 RIYYYLTGDARI
+650 RVYYI
-662 GDAMA
+662 
-667 DAKDADLSMKNI
+667 
-679 TYFQQKDEKGPYVVI
+679 
-694 RSGPDWTSFLS
+694 
-705 NWMTQYER
+705 
-713 TLDPYYLEK
+713 
-722 IRQGIK
+722 
-728 DVSEMPFGLASGPSY
+728 
-743 RYEENGHLIYEG
+743 
-755 EDETSPNMHL
+755 
-765 QICMGGPEVWW
+765 
-776 ELADMLGDETLR
+776 
-788 KLLSV
+788 
-793 YGGFYYLTP
+793 
-802 EQKKEK
+802 
-808 THGLI
+808 
-813 EKRPFAFPW
+813 
-822 FASDIGAYAAAQT
+822 
-835 SDQELATT
+835 
-843 VWKNLLNALIKIGDE
+843 
-858 SGFAPQIYAKD
+858 
-869 DEKKDLFEIPWIKTN
+869 
-884 FAAQWG
+884 
-890 LNTITTLEFL
+890 
-900 RDALPDTMDGMRK
+900 
-913 LIQDMPGNEFHRA
+913 

>member
-7 IKLHCMEKRTASGYV
+7 IKLHCLENRVASGYV

-29 KGALSISNFKN
+29 KGTLVIPNFKN

-62 TAWWPDGSIKWAA
+62 TAWWPDGSIKWVA

-81 KMGQEVLLTAQ
+81 KMGQEAALTAQ
-92 IKDSG
+92 IKSG
-97 KNEDREFNLI
+97 EVSEETAELV
-107 GATIND
+107 
-113 NKKDSCSMITR
+113 SMIIR
-124 RDDDWL
+124 RDDNWL

-166 SPVLYLEEQ
+166 LPVLYLEEQ
-175 SQCEAIEN
+175 GNEN
-183 FELDGQ
+183 STNFDLDGQ
-189 TKVVRAYCA
+189 TKVTRAYKA
-198 QITSVTVEEDG
+198 AIKAVTIEEDG

-214 IKAEGYYKKADTQK
+214 IKAEGSYQHQNQNK
-228 MRFCIR
+228 MKFCIR
-234 MYIHLNC
+234 MYINKDSSD
-241 AEIRFVHTFFFDGN
+241 IRFVHTFFFDGD

-262 GLGIRFDTILKGR
+262 GLGIRFDTVLEGR
-275 PYEHHIRFATDL
+275 PYEHHIRFVGEL
-287 SSDNINSASKDN
+287 PFK
-299 RASMKH
+299 
-305 SFHEAAILL
+305 EAAILL

-319 RLQPDILEKQL
+319 RLQPSVLKKQL
-330 RGETWQY
+330 DGKTWGY
-337 PKDSDVEEAAANLP
+337 PADSDVEKAAANLP

-501 EAPESYHKK
+501 ESPESYHKK
-510 CAFGYWS
+510 RAFGYWS
-517 LPERKTESE
+517 LPERKTESDS
-526 AFLEN
+526 FLEN

-650 RIYYYLTGDARI
+650 RVYYYLTGDARI

-667 DAKDADLSMKNI
+667 DAKDADLSLKNI
-679 TYFQQKDEKGPYVVI
+679 TYFQQKDETGPYVVI

-713 TLDPYYLEK
+713 TLEPYYLEK

-728 DVSEMPFGLASGPSY
+728 DVSKMPFGLASGPSY

-755 EDETSPNMHL
+755 EDEKSPNMHL

-822 FASDIGAYAAAQT
+822 FASDIGAYAAFFT
-835 SDQELATT
+835 KDKSLAKT

-858 SGFAPQIYAKD
+858 AGFTPVCYATD
-869 DEKKDLFEIPWIKTN
+869 DQKKAHMEILWIKTN

-890 LNTITTLEFL
+890 LNTITTLELL
-900 RDALPDTMDGMRK
+900 RDALPDTMDGVRK
-913 LIQDMPGNEFHRA
+913 LIEEMPGNEFHRA